1 MAPSGPAAIAV
12 ASSYLSWRTV
22 VIVPTE
28 VVVSLATQALLEDVA
43 KLSLLAW
50 ILVP

>member
-1 MAPSGPAAIAV
+1 MAPSGPAAIPV
-12 ASSYLSWRTV
+12 ASSLSWRTV

-28 VVVSLATQALLEDVA
+28 VAVSLATQALLEDVA